1 MAIFRGSEQLATC
14 LEKLAHCP
22 GSDRAAMFVQARS
35 RDNLE
40 LCLMPISGQSRAD
53 FMPISGQSRADLGLI
68 SGRSRA
74 DLGTI
79 SGRSRA
85 DLGAISASPNV
96 TIVNVAR
103 RAHALDLPPATWRRS
118 FIILHS
124 HSFVVHFFISDA
136 QDFVPSEFEAR
147 VYVVRGVIAHIIYS
161 NFDRVDPDG
170 DDLITI

>member
-1 MAIFRGSEQLATC
+1 MGGFPRGNIPRIGAACHVSRKARPL
-14 LEKLAHCP
+14 P
-22 GSDRAAMFVQARS
+22 GIGPRRDVRAGA
-35 RDNLE
+35 
-40 LCLMPISGQSRAD
+40 ISGQSGAV
-53 FMPISGQSRADLGLI
+53 SHADLGTISGRFYADLGPI
-68 SGRSRA
+68 SGRSRV

-170 DDLITI
+170 DHALITL